1 MRNFRIFAKL
11 FLTHSA
17 VGLFALITLS
27 VIFYNQLRDALIERT
42 LDQLSSVNILKKE
55 LVENYLF
62 RSQQNLEALQV
73 ENKFLTIYHDLLE
86 HHATAQTNQDIAD
99 ISNLQ
104 KLFDFKNL
112 HVFDTHHRQLFS
124 TDEEMYPA
132 GLLTRIDSAIS
143 KDPSRIRIV
152 DASTHSLGDET
163 LLFYYVPIIEANRL
177 VGIVLVQENFK
188 KIQTILLETTGMGS
202 TGESYIVGND
212 YRMRSTSRFF
222 PDMLPGHIE
231 VKTKAVQNLFR
242 GQPGTGLLNDYRGVS
257 VLSAYRM
264 IENSDLNWAI
274 ISEIDEK
281 EAMGPIVSLRNSLAV
296 ITTLLVVLTLIVT
309 YILSNAIVKPIL
321 RLKEI
326 VLTLSKGMMPKKVS
340 IKTSTDE
347 IGEMATAIQ
356 QLTEG
361 LERTAIFANEIGGGN
376 FNASF
381 TKLSDKDKLGQ
392 SLIEMR
398 DELRGFHERELK
410 SARARAS
417 ALLEGQERERKRII
431 NELHD
436 GVGQML
442 TIIRMQVDLLDIDA
456 KSKGD
461 IKTQIND
468 AITEVKRISYHVM
481 PQAIVDFGLE
491 AALKGL
497 CDTMSRYSRIVI
509 DFRYIQE
516 YDQKLDFEIS
526 ISLFR
531 IVQEGLNNIAKHS
544 QATHVTLHLL
554 DKEDEVYCILEDDGK
569 GFNETDLVNYAGSG
583 LRNIRERAKLL
594 NGGADIH
601 TKPGSGTTIEI
612 HIPKKLDSN

>member
-1 MRNFRIFAKL
+1 MRNFRIFTKL

-42 LDQLSSVNILKKE
+42 LDQLSSINILKKE

-73 ENKFLTIYHDLLE
+73 ENKFLAIYHELLE

-99 ISNLQ
+99 IGNLQ

-124 TDEEMYPA
+124 TDEEMYPD
-132 GLLTRIDSAIS
+132 GLLSRIDSAIS
-143 KDPSRIRIV
+143 KDPSKIRII
-152 DASTHSLGDET
+152 DASAHALGDQT
-163 LLFYYVPIIEANRL
+163 LLFYYVPIMEENKLI
-177 VGIVLVQENFK
+177 GIVLVQENFK
-188 KIQTILLETTGMGS
+188 KVQNILVETTGMGS
-202 TGESYIVGND
+202 TGESYIVGGD

-222 PDMLPGHIE
+222 PDTLPGLIE
-231 VKTKAVQNLFR
+231 VKTPAVENLFR
-242 GQPGTGLLNDYRGVS
+242 GQPGPGLLKDYRGVS
-257 VLSAYRM
+257 VLSAYRL
-264 IENSDLNWAI
+264 IENRDLNWAI
-274 ISEIDEK
+274 ISEIDEE
-281 EAMGPIVSLRNSLAV
+281 EAMRPIVSLRNY
-296 ITTLLVVLTLIVT
+296 LVVIIALLIFVTLIVT

-326 VLTLSKGMMPKKVS
+326 ILTLSEGMMPAKVKL
-340 IKTSTDE
+340 KTSTDE
-347 IGEMATAIQ
+347 IGEMAKAIH

-361 LERTAIFANEIGGGN
+361 LERTAIFANEIGEGN

-381 TKLSDKDKLGQ
+381 TKLSENDKLGQ

-436 GVGQML
+436 GVGQLL
-442 TIIRMQVDLLDIDA
+442 TIIRMQVDLLDIDD

-497 CDTMSRYSRIVI
+497 CDTMSRYSGIVI
-509 DFRYIQE
+509 DFKYIHE

-531 IVQEGLNNIAKHS
+531 IVQEGLNNIAKHA
-544 QATHVTLHLL
+544 QASHVTLHLL
-554 DKEDEVYCILEDDGK
+554 DKEDEVYCILEDNGK
-569 GFNETDLVNYAGSG
+569 GFKETDLVNYAGSG
-583 LRNIRERAKLL
+583 LRNIRERAMLL
-594 NGGADIH
+594 NGSAEINSR
-601 TKPGSGTTIEI
+601 PGSGTTIEI
-612 HIPKKLDSN
+612 HIPK